1 MCGQVSTDGVLMLV
15 WKIPRVTA
23 KLWWLCM
30 KDSHTIAGHL
40 LT

>member
-23 KLWWLCM
+23 KLW
-30 KDSHTIAGHL
+30 
-40 LT
+40 